1 LLNISPI
8 KLDTSCT
15 TNVLSTKSDAPNFKN
30 YEIIQCGG
38 KGMCREE
45 LEIKIEFHDEP
56 KINSILVW
64 NKIACIH
71 KWT

>member
-1 LLNISPI
+1 MSSRQYFSYILYIH
-8 KLDTSCT
+8 
-15 TNVLSTKSDAPNFKN
+15 
-30 YEIIQCGG
+30 EIIQCGG